1 MGAPAR
7 SQRGFTYLF
16 VLFLVVMTSAGLA
29 ALGRAWSQQAERER
43 ERELQ
48 FRGEA
53 IARAITRYQQASPNQ
68 AADLPR
74 SLDDLLED
82 RRGPVTLRHLR
93 QRYADP
99 FTGQADWELVSQSP
113 DLTRFSAVRSR
124 SDHALLRE
132 WTPQAQAISKASD
145 WLFVAP
151 PPDAAAQAASAPVA
165 ASTPRR

>member
-1 MGAPAR
+1 MRACTRP
-7 SQRGFTYLF
+7 QHGFTYLF

-29 ALGRAWSQQAERER
+29 ALGKAWSQQAQRER

-53 IARAITRYQQASPNQ
+53 IAAAIASYQKASPNR

-82 RRGPVTLRHLR
+82 RRGPRTLHHLR

-99 FTGQADWELVSQSP
+99 FTGQPDWELVSQTP
-113 DLTRFSAVRSR
+113 DKTRFGAVRSR
-124 SDHALLRE
+124 SDQALLRE
-132 WTPQAQAISKASD
+132 WTPSGMALSKASD
-145 WLFVAP
+145 WLFMAAA
-151 PPDAAAQAASAPVA
+151 DAAQPPASGPGVASAPR
-165 ASTPRR
+165 P